1 MRQSLIRLARF
12 SGQPLS
18 ELLTAWEP
26 RDLATLAD
34 DLEEEL
40 AARRREANQ

>member
-1 MRQSLIRLARF
+1 MRQALVRLARI

-18 ELLTAWEP
+18 ELLTSWGP

-34 DLEEEL
+34 DLEEEMAEARR
-40 AARRREANQ
+40 AARK

>member
-1 MRQSLIRLARF
+1 VRQALIRLARI

-18 ELLTAWEP
+18 ELLTVWEP

-34 DLEEEL
+34 DLEEEMA
-40 AARRREANQ
+40 AARREAGR

>member
-1 MRQSLIRLARF
+1 VRQALVRLARI

-18 ELLTAWEP
+18 ELLTVWEP

-40 AARRREANQ
+40 AARRREERR

>member
-1 MRQSLIRLARF
+1 MRQGLVRLARI

-18 ELLTAWEP
+18 ELLTTWEP

-34 DLEEEL
+34 DLEEEM
-40 AARRREANQ
+40 AAAKRGR

>member
-1 MRQSLIRLARF
+1 MRQALVRLARI

-18 ELLTAWEP
+18 ELLTSWGP

-40 AARRREANQ
+40 AAIKRGK

>member
-1 MRQSLIRLARF
+1 MRQGLIRLARI

-18 ELLTAWEP
+18 ELLTTWEP

-34 DLEEEL
+34 DLEEEM
-40 AARRREANQ
+40 AAEKRGG